1 VLGRLK
7 EKSNES
13 RLRRDD
19 IYMSDCLYHVS
30 DYVYGLQNA
39 NYLGIEEYAL
49 VNPEKYSHLSHRFTE
64 ENKHGKVSL
73 ITEGCIFVEVLKDR
87 TADIGFTDL
96 FTIEIKPF
104 EKKTFNSNPFSTM
117 PNFGEKTKIQKLTLL
132 ADLVTPPPNNFDL
145 ASAFDIEEKEV
156 DKPPF

>member
-1 VLGRLK
+1 
-7 EKSNES
+7 
-13 RLRRDD
+13 
-19 IYMSDCLYHVS
+19 
-30 DYVYGLQNA
+30 
-39 NYLGIEEYAL
+39 
-49 VNPEKYSHLSHRFTE
+49 
-64 ENKHGKVSL
+64 
-73 ITEGCIFVEVLKDR
+73 
-87 TADIGFTDL
+87 L

-145 ASAFDIEEKEV
+145 ASAFDIEEKEG